1 MTIDLE
7 RYEKEQQLILKLMN
21 AVHKDPGCIEG
32 FLNTAVCLLTEEEL
46 DEEIDL
52 WSN

>member
-1 MTIDLE
+1 MTINLE
-7 RYEKEQQLILKLMN
+7 RYEKEQKLILKIMN

-32 FLNTAVCLLTEEEL
+32 FLNIVVCLLTEEEL
-46 DEEIDL
+46 EEEIDL